1 MTDRSLSVLLTS
13 LPGLFPEVVA
23 KAAGLG
29 FGLVDVVAVVERPLV
44 DREAIAAAGVGVAC
58 AALGRD
64 LSAGLSLD
72 ALSMTTRRA
81 AVEEVK
87 RQLNDAAALGATCA
101 YLVPPL
107 DDRGACLPAFAEV
120 CGLLAEHAAAR
131 MIQLCLEPIPGRLVP
146 DARAM
151 LAFLDEAAHPNLGLL
166 LDVGHCLISGEDPAE
181 MVRRA
186 GPRLAYVH
194 LDDNDGVGDL
204 HWPLLTGR
212 LTEDHLRQLGQALR
226 DVGHRGGIALELN
239 PKNPDP
245 EEALRRSKTLAERWL

>member
-1 MTDRSLSVLLTS
+1 MINGSLSVLLTS
-13 LPGLFPEVVA
+13 LPGSFAEVVA

-29 FGLVDVVAVVERPLV
+29 FGLVDVVAVVERPLP
-44 DREAIAAAGVGVAC
+44 DREALADTGVGVAC
-58 AALGRD
+58 ASLGRD

-72 ALSMTTRRA
+72 ALSVTTRRA
-81 AVEEVK
+81 AIEEVK
-87 RQLNDAAALGATCA
+87 RQLNDAATLGATCA

-120 CGLLAEHAAAR
+120 CGLLAEHAAGR
-131 MIQLCLEPIPGRLVP
+131 MIRLCLEPIPGRLLP
-146 DARAM
+146 DTHAM
-151 LAFLDEAAHPNLGLL
+151 LAFLEEADHSNLGLL
-166 LDVGHCLISGEDPAE
+166 LDVGHCLISGEDPAA
-181 MVRRA
+181 MVRLARD
-186 GPRLAYVH
+186 RLAYVH

-226 DVGHRGGIALELN
+226 QIGYRGGISLELS

-245 EEALRRSKTLAERWL
+245 EEALRRSKAIAEQWL